1 MEQEEKELPLDK
13 IGKEKSDSDDKTSL
27 AMERAEPNSA
37 YAESIIELKETSM
50 VEQNRIKRNKTA
62 VLDFSGIK
70 GTYILSYEFC
80 AKEAN
85 NCQDQQPI
93 AKSSSAYE

>member
-37 YAESIIELKETSM
+37 YAESIIE
-50 VEQNRIKRNKTA
+50 
-62 VLDFSGIK
+62 
-70 GTYILSYEFC
+70 
-80 AKEAN
+80 
-85 NCQDQQPI
+85 
-93 AKSSSAYE
+93 